1 MLRPWFLQPLLAYRK
16 SEDYRVS
23 ATLALEKRGKESREK
38 GLRLTGERGPEDL
51 LQ

>member
-1 MLRPWFLQPLLAYRK
+1 MLCPLFLQPLLAYRK
-16 SEDYRVS
+16 SEDYRVP
-23 ATLALEKRGKESREK
+23 ARLALEKKGKESHEK